1 MKFIE
6 GRTAERAEHPGQACL
21 NRGGGERQL
30 GGKMSP
36 VLLVQQVCEPGSGRA
51 GVLTSAECA
60 RCSSAPRSPPAIR

>member
-30 GGKMSP
+30 GGKCPPCS
-36 VLLVQQVCEPGSGRA
+36 LFNKFASRGA
-51 GVLTSAECA
+51 GVRA
-60 RCSSAPRSPPAIR
+60 SSRLPNVLAAPRLPARPLR